1 MDRVRRIDSMTLW
14 GIFFALCAV
23 NCIGC
28 GDAAGPSDRRAAI
41 DVAEVVH
48 EERLIL
54 DESRSTRA
62 NGTAPGLPRRELA
75 TRIWYA
81 PQALA
86 TPACRA
92 RRCAVVLLAHGLGGH
107 TGRFDAVARRLAAVG
122 YIVAA
127 PTFPLTHEFAAGGS
141 INGVSDVASQ
151 PGDLAI
157 VLDHLLEA
165 DTRPGDPLRG
175 RIDGE
180 RVGAL
185 GHSLGGATVLGS
197 TRSTCCTDT
206 RIGAAVLVAPATFVV
221 GVFLGGEVPDTELPT
236 LVVNGRDDLLIRA
249 FASREFARALPL
261 PWYFLEV
268 LDVGHVFLIEN
279 IGPPT
284 SHLDVTAR
292 AVVAFFDEHLAGDA
306 HATRRALAALV
317 AEGQEAEWGE

>member
-1 MDRVRRIDSMTLW
+1 MGRIRRVVSLHLW
-14 GIFFALCAV
+14 GCCLVLCFAV
-23 NCIGC
+23 GVGC
-28 GDAAGPSDRRAAI
+28 GDDGGSVARRSAI

-48 EERLIL
+48 EERIIL

-62 NGTAPGLPRRELA
+62 NGTAPGLPHRQLA
-75 TRIWYA
+75 TRVWFA
-81 PQALA
+81 PDALA
-86 TPACRA
+86 APACRA

-151 PGDLAI
+151 PGDLAV

-165 DTRPGDPLRG
+165 DRRPGDPLRG
-175 RIDGE
+175 RIDGA

-197 TRSTCCTDT
+197 TRSTCCTDA

-221 GVFLGGEVPDTELPT
+221 GVFLGGELPHVGLPT
-236 LVVNGRDDLLIRA
+236 LVVNGRDDPLIRA
-249 FASREFARALPL
+249 FASREFARALPR

-279 IGPPT
+279 IGAPT

-292 AVVAFFDEHLAGDA
+292 AVIAFFDEHLAGA
-306 HATRRALAALV
+306 ERATTRALSALI
-317 AEGQEAEWGE
+317 AEGQEAEWAE